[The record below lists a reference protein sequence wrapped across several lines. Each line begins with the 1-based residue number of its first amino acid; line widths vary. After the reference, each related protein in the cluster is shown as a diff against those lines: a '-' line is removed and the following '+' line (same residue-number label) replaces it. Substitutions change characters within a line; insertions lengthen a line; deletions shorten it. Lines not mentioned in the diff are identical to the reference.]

1 MEDPIKVD
9 FLQEDSTSNKLLRQ
23 LNVKQTTSS
32 KTLKITSLTTLFSTA
47 IQGKGMN
54 VNMMVDQKK
63 LILTKLFK
71 G

>member
-1 MEDPIKVD
+1 VEDQTKVD
-9 FLQEDSTSNKLLRQ
+9 FLQEVSTNNKLLRQ
-23 LNVKQTTSS
+23 LNARQTTSS
-32 KTLKITSLTTLFSTA
+32 KTLDFTSLTYFSTA